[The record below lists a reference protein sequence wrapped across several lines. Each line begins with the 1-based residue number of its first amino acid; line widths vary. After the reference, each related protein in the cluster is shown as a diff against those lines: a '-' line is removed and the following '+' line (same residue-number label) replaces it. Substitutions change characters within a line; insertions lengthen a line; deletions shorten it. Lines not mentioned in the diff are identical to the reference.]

1 LLDNPPLIHRY
12 QLLAQKPDVFAGGTM
27 RKVSGWTSRSRPP

>member
-27 RKVSGWTSRSRPP
+27 RKVSGWNSRSRPP